1 MLRIDTRI
9 VESRSIA
16 MKNDLTRR
24 NFLGTAGAVAAAGA
38 ATCAMAADTAD
49 TPSGKGPIRI
59 LGIGCSPRAESTTAA
74 SLQVCLEAAKEV
86 APDRI
91 EVELIKLAGMR
102 MNGSLAAGVP
112 LEEGERDDFPTLVP
126 KLSDPAV
133 AGIIIGSPVYFGNMS
148 SLCKAFLERLMVFR
162 KEGFTLSNK
171 VAGVLA
177 VGAARNGGQELTI
190 QSIQTSLFCQEMI
203 VVGES
208 RPTAHFG
215 PGVWSGGEFKSVT
228 DDEVGMNATRNLGRR
243 VAQVALMV
251 AGA

>member
-1 MLRIDTRI
+1 
-9 VESRSIA
+9 

-24 NFLGTAGAVAAAGA
+24 SFLGTAGAAAAAGA
-38 ATCAMAADTAD
+38 VSAAAAADPAEAA
-49 TPSGKGPIRI
+49 GQAGRIKI
-59 LGIGCSPRAESTTAA
+59 LGIGCSPREESTTAA
-74 SLQVCLEAAKEV
+74 SLQVCLDAARDV

-91 EVELIKLAGMR
+91 DVELVKLAGMR
-102 MNGSLAAGVP
+102 INGSLAAGVP
-112 LEEGERDDFPTLVP
+112 LEEGERDDFPKLVP

-133 AGIIIGSPVYFGNMS
+133 GGMIIGSPVYFGNMS

-162 KEGFTLSNK
+162 KEGFALSNK

-177 VGAARNGGQELTI
+177 VGGARNGGQELTI
-190 QSIQTSLFCQEMI
+190 TSIQTSLFCQEMI

-215 PGVWSGGEFKSVT
+215 PGVWNHRDFESVT
-228 DDEVGMNATRNLGRR
+228 DDEIGMGATRNLGRR